1 MFRKLQTHTQT
12 ATYPTT
18 HAWPKQ
24 EEEDNSLT
32 AGRPSH
38 AFLLVQP
45 FCLMLLTSGRNTCMD
60 LILQELSSVVL
71 SSKCMHLLLP
81 ELRSVVLS
89 SKRGLPC
96 ERW

>member
-1 MFRKLQTHTQT
+1 
-12 ATYPTT
+12 
-18 HAWPKQ
+18 
-24 EEEDNSLT
+24 
-32 AGRPSH
+32 
-38 AFLLVQP
+38 
-45 FCLMLLTSGRNTCMD
+45 MD